1 MSYAP
6 LDASVEMEAGQ
17 LPAASSSTKPKA
29 AGGWQRAAASS
40 RRSPGMGKVSAA
52 KGFQLVVK
60 AQVAAKHERET
71 AKQMQDR
78 DEAMQR
84 EKMQEAANEA
94 PTWFEH
100 PCFAHLERPFV
111 RRPIIALLALAPFI
125 SALGPYLRVTRREYC
140 QLAPPS
146 VAHTPAPRRALR
158 PTAHGLRLTKLRA
171 PQTAPLST
179 RRWTH
184 WLPSGASRSR
194 RCGVSCSSA
203 SATSCVVRASTPLS

>member
-1 MSYAP
+1 MRASGSARCGRCVVGSRRTMSYAP

-52 KGFQLVVK
+52 KGFQLAVK

-111 RRPIIALLALAPFI
+111 RHPIIALLALAPFI
-125 SALGPYLRVTRREYC
+125 SALGPYLKVTRREY
-140 QLAPPS
+140 
-146 VAHTPAPRRALR
+146 
-158 PTAHGLRLTKLRA
+158 
-171 PQTAPLST
+171 
-179 RRWTH
+179 
-184 WLPSGASRSR
+184 
-194 RCGVSCSSA
+194 
-203 SATSCVVRASTPLS
+203 